1 MWRANGLVFWPF
13 CSKRNELVVACFSS
27 LDEVHAS
34 MIPESSGIGIQSF
47 ILHSPNLPFM
57 FLVTGCC
64 TEVEFTPHNW
74 EIVGSNP
81 IRSIFLPI
89 FCSNLKLLSTFFR
102 RWPNFFPIKFHCKKL
117 IAAEA
122 INWSRVWLICFQM
135 IGGWALLF
143 KHSTFK
149 SVNFTISNCKCG
161 YQPLPNFC
169 SGLVQI
175 YQSHCRHISF
185 TQKATVDKNSVNY
198 HWVFEIVTIKL
209 RK

>member
-1 MWRANGLVFWPF
+1 MWRANGLAYWPF

-57 FLVTGCC
+57 FLVTGCS

-81 IRSIFLPI
+81 IRSICLPI
-89 FCSNLKLLSTFFR
+89 FGSNMEYRKLLSTFFR
-102 RWPNFFPIKFHCKKL
+102 QWPNFFPIK
-117 IAAEA
+117 
-122 INWSRVWLICFQM
+122 
-135 IGGWALLF
+135 
-143 KHSTFK
+143 FK
-149 SVNFTISNCKCG
+149 SVNFTISNCECS

-169 SGLVQI
+169 NGLVQI
-175 YQSHCRHISF
+175 YQSHCRLISF
-185 TQKATVDKNSVNY
+185 TRWAAVEKNSVNY
-198 HWVFEIVTIKL
+198 HRVFEIVTIKL